1 MRLVHALTA
10 ALSLSGIASSSSTH
24 TPSHPAGRP
33 VSPLRVSHIQ
43 ALIDIAKIEA
53 HLVYQFGDTSA
64 NIIGPHPWVLW
75 NTIIGEGEAK
85 RPSRATLVVV
95 VVRGPRT
102 RALPRAKVRLSISGR
117 WPLRDSMETAL
128 VPFDA
133 SGVQR
138 VPFHLAHTGCDS
150 LHLIARLMPSSGA
163 RASVS
168 ARSADIAFN
177 CGE

>member
-1 MRLVHALTA
+1 MSSLGEPLRLVHVLTA
-10 ALSLSGIASSSSTH
+10 ALCLTGVAYPCSG
-24 TPSHPAGRP
+24 
-33 VSPLRVSHIQ
+33 Q
-43 ALIDIAKIEA
+43 ALIDIANIEA

-75 NTIIGEGEAK
+75 NTIIGEGDAK
-85 RPSRATLVVV
+85 RPSHATLVVV
-95 VVRGPRT
+95 VVRGRT
-102 RALPRAKVRLSISGR
+102 RAIPRTKVRLSISGR
-117 WPLRDSMETAL
+117 LPGRDSMEAAL
-128 VPFDA
+128 VPFDS

-150 LHLIARLMPSSGA
+150 LHLTARLVPSSRA

-168 ARSADIAFN
+168 PRSADIAFH